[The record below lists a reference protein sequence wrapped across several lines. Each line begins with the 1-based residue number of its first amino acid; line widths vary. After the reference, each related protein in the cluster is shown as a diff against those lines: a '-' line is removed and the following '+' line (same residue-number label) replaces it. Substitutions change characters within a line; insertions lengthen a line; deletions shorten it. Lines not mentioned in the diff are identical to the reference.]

1 MINFRKIIAIAGVCT
16 SAANPAFAFLDCTT
30 LQDNTARLAC
40 YDDIAGFKP
49 ATETATAAADPVKTP
64 IPADIASKWHLETET
79 SAITD
84 TATVFLSVKSTEDV
98 QCRPYGQSSGP
109 LTLYARC
116 LENTTALL
124 IVGDCQFASG
134 FGGYGEVTFRTDK
147 DKANT
152 LNMQESTN
160 SQSIGFWTG
169 GRAIP
174 AIQSLFGKERLT
186 VRVTPFGMSPVEAVF
201 DIAGLEDASK
211 PLREACEW

>member
-1 MINFRKIIAIAGVCT
+1 MINFRRIIALTTVCAA
-16 SAANPAFAFLDCTT
+16 AANPAFASLDCTT
-30 LQDNTARLAC
+30 LQDSTERLAC
-40 YDDIAGFKP
+40 YDNIAGFKP
-49 ATETATAAADPVKTP
+49 STETTTAVADPVETP
-64 IPADIASKWHLETET
+64 TPAAPVSKWHVETET

-84 TATVFLSVKSTEDV
+84 TATIFLSVKSTGYV

-147 DKANT
+147 DKAKN
-152 LNMQESTN
+152 LNMQESTD
-160 SQSIGFWTG
+160 SQSIGLWNG

-186 VRVTPFGMSPVEAVF
+186 VRVTPFGMSPIEAVF
-201 DIAGLEDASK
+201 DIAGLEEASK
-211 PLREACEW
+211 PLREACSW